1 MTARLVMPK
10 IQIKT
15 DLLLI
20 ESVDLFCLF
29 TNHISEK
36 DLLNRDLARLDK
48 SKQCLE
54 NAQWVINFDDK
65 RQNILKQ
72 NGHLGGKK
80 LIYKYIFFRR
90 CYLVTF
96 NEQKKFFYLLNWC
109 VNQKIYAKKII
120 CILTYK
126 IFLHYIKK
134 KPK

>member
-10 IQIKT
+10 IEIKT

-96 NEQKKFFYLLNWC
+96 IEQKNSF
-109 VNQKIYAKKII
+109 
-120 CILTYK
+120 
-126 IFLHYIKK
+126 IF
-134 KPK
+134 

>member
-10 IQIKT
+10 IEIKT

-36 DLLNRDLARLDK
+36 DLLNRDLAQLDK

-72 NGHLGGKK
+72 NRYLGGKK

-90 CYLVTF
+90 GYLVT
-96 NEQKKFFYLLNWC
+96 
-109 VNQKIYAKKII
+109 
-120 CILTYK
+120 T
-126 IFLHYIKK
+126 
-134 KPK
+134 

>member
-10 IQIKT
+10 IEIKT

-72 NGHLGGKK
+72 NGRLGGKK

-96 NEQKKFFYLLNWC
+96 NEQKNSF
-109 VNQKIYAKKII
+109 
-120 CILTYK
+120 
-126 IFLHYIKK
+126 IF
-134 KPK
+134 

>member
-10 IQIKT
+10 IEIKT

-65 RQNILKQ
+65 RQNSILKQ

-90 CYLVTF
+90 GYLGTF
-96 NEQKKFFYLLNWC
+96 NEQKNSF
-109 VNQKIYAKKII
+109 
-120 CILTYK
+120 
-126 IFLHYIKK
+126 IF
-134 KPK
+134 

>member
-10 IQIKT
+10 IEIKT

-80 LIYKYIFFRR
+80 NLSKYKYL
-90 CYLVTF
+90 YLF
-96 NEQKKFFYLLNWC
+96 QKMLFSYF
-109 VNQKIYAKKII
+109 
-120 CILTYK
+120 
-126 IFLHYIKK
+126 
-134 KPK
+134 

>member
-10 IQIKT
+10 IEIKT

-54 NAQWVINFDDK
+54 NVQWVINFDDK
-65 RQNILKQ
+65 RQNSILKQ

-90 CYLVTF
+90 GYLGTF
-96 NEQKKFFYLLNWC
+96 NEQKNSF
-109 VNQKIYAKKII
+109 
-120 CILTYK
+120 
-126 IFLHYIKK
+126 IF
-134 KPK
+134 

>member
-10 IQIKT
+10 IEIKT

-72 NGHLGGKK
+72 NRHLGGEKT
-80 LIYKYIFFRR
+80 
-90 CYLVTF
+90 YL
-96 NEQKKFFYLLNWC
+96 
-109 VNQKIYAKKII
+109 
-120 CILTYK
+120 
-126 IFLHYIKK
+126 
-134 KPK
+134 